1 MRRDWLWTSRGLDV
15 VAVGLVAIVLSLVFF
30 TFQDV
35 WILFT
40 GKLVAF
46 TMVRRIYFLLLG
58 AVAALFSALTVFTW
72 RPGFP
77 RVVIGLFS
85 ISMASHAIEQFVILP
100 SQQLRLIAF
109 CRIVVALGPILLF
122 LRYRSTVKASNSS

>member
-1 MRRDWLWTSRGLDV
+1 MRRDWLWTDRGLDV

-46 TMVRRIYFLLLG
+46 TMARRIYLLLLG
-58 AVAALFSALTVFTW
+58 ALAALFSALTVFTW

-85 ISMASHAIEQFVILP
+85 IPGNQVL
-100 SQQLRLIAF
+100 
-109 CRIVVALGPILLF
+109 ALGANR
-122 LRYRSTVKASNSS
+122 LREA